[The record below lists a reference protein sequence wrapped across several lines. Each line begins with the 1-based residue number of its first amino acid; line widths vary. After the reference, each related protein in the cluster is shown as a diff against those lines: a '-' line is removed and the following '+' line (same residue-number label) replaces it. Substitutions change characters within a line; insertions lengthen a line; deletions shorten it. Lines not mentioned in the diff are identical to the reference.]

1 MSTPIFDAL
10 LAEQS
15 PDRRAVVLIGIDE
28 NQIRTGIAWAEFF
41 DQILKGSE

>member
-15 PDRRAVVLIGIDE
+15 PERRAVVLIGLATAELHADH
-28 NQIRTGIAWAEFF
+28 AWAEF
-41 DQILKGSE
+41 DAAMREA